1 MLPDFDSLREI
12 NGGREVFYNFLSRGY
27 QAEAKEDY
35 LEMVV
40 SLLPYI
46 ESMVSQ
52 TDSASINEGASL
64 LPEFTNQWTR
74 LDATGKKEFLL
85 GLARDFA
92 YLFLTGT
99 KSIPVCE
106 SVYLSPEHLVKHGP
120 YLQVLQAY
128 QKVGF
133 QTPVEFKEPEDH
145 VAMEFKFM
153 AVLSNKIGKAVEA
166 GENQRVFHLMEI
178 QRAFL
183 GEHFNK
189 WIPQFCRLLIDRSEG
204 RDFYRALAYLT
215 EGFLALDNE
224 FLQDEIWAALQESET
239 MQAGD

>member
-12 NGGREVFYNFLSRGY
+12 NSGREVFYNFLSRGC
-27 QAEAKEDY
+27 QAEAKEEY
-35 LEMVV
+35 LEMAA
-40 SLLPYI
+40 SLMPYI
-46 ESMVSQ
+46 EDMASQ
-52 TDSASINEGASL
+52 TDAASLNEGVKL
-64 LPEFTNQWTR
+64 LAEYTNQWSN
-74 LDATGKKEFLL
+74 LDNIGKKEFLL

-92 YLFLTGT
+92 YLFLTGA
-99 KSIPVCE
+99 KSVPTCE

-153 AVLSNKIGKAVEA
+153 AILSNKIGRAVEA
-166 GENQRVFHLMEI
+166 GENQRVFRLMEI

-183 GEHFNK
+183 DEHLNK
-189 WIPQFCRLLIDRSEG
+189 WIPQFCRLLIERSAG
-204 RDFYRALAYLT
+204 RNFYRALAHLT
-215 EGFLALDNE
+215 EGFLAQDNE
-224 FLQDEIWAALQESET
+224 FLQDEMWAALQESET